1 MWFTVND
8 KSSGSRPVL
17 IGGPGWG
24 RLFLLGGTQK
34 PEKRIKPSF
43 RQSSVY
49 NFNNFDWVVNC
60 WDPLF
65 LSFPSVKNHC
75 KKSVIV
81 LLMQT
86 PCQGATGG
94 SRLRVTG
101 AWALLPPPPPELPLD
116 KRRSSTDGEE
126 TRKSVSQSEFRL
138 HLEWTEQQQEEK
150 TSEAG
155 WVLFLHYCFT
165 LKVSD
170 SSVRTEWLDTKFT
183 LNKRQQ
189 AHIKSN
195 WPVSVCCFL
204 FPSTDFS
211 HDSCA
216 ELTVSIILLICQT
229 DSSPEDDMSTCQTI
243 LTVKHFHL

>member
-101 AWALLPPPPPELPLD
+101 AWALLPPHQNCPWTRGGAALMG
-116 KRRSSTDGEE
+116 RRQGSQ
-126 TRKSVSQSEFRL
+126 SVSQSEFRL
-138 HLEWTEQQQEEK
+138 HIEWTEQQEEEK

-155 WVLFLHYCFT
+155 WVLFLYYCFT
-165 LKVSD
+165 
-170 SSVRTEWLDTKFT
+170 
-183 LNKRQQ
+183 
-189 AHIKSN
+189 
-195 WPVSVCCFL
+195 
-204 FPSTDFS
+204 
-211 HDSCA
+211 
-216 ELTVSIILLICQT
+216 
-229 DSSPEDDMSTCQTI
+229 
-243 LTVKHFHL
+243 